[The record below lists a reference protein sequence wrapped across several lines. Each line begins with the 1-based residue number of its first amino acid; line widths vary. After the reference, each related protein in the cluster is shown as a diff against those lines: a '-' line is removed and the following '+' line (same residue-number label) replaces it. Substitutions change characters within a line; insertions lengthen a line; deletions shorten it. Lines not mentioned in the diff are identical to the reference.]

1 MRRPG
6 CQTHSEVE
14 SEVWPGEMSTTTYRL
29 NGDKLSSQPGL
40 DAQGLNGTSRRL
52 PSGAYTTFRTYNA
65 NRVLCLDVHLDRLE
79 TSARLLGFPLS
90 VDRLLLRRGLSR
102 VLLRHAYSES
112 RLRVTLA
119 LPAGDVFITIEPF
132 TPLAE
137 TVYHSGVR
145 AVTRTMHRHLPRAK
159 NTDFIV
165 PSREMKHA
173 LPPDVFEVFMC
184 ASSGEI
190 SEGFTS
196 NFFAV
201 KGGVLYTAGA
211 GVLEGITRRIV
222 LDIAPRVIPVHLKP
236 IHRQELGRLEEAFLT
251 SSSRELVPVV
261 EIDGQPIG
269 IGRPG
274 PVTSRLLHRYRAF
287 VRRVAQPLSDD

>member
-1 MRRPG
+1 
-6 CQTHSEVE
+6 
-14 SEVWPGEMSTTTYRL
+14 MSTTTYRL
-29 NGDKLSSQPGL
+29 SEGKLTSEPGFE
-40 DAQGLNGTSRRL
+40 AQGLNGTSRKL

-79 TSARLLGFPLS
+79 TSARLLGYQLS
-90 VDRLLLRRGLSR
+90 VDRIVLRQGLR
-102 VLLRHAYSES
+102 QAILRHAYPES

-137 TVYHSGVR
+137 IVYQNGVR
-145 AVTRTMHRHLPRAK
+145 GVTRTMHRSLPRAK

-184 ASSGEI
+184 TTSGEI
-190 SEGFTS
+190 LEGFTS

-201 KGGVLYTAGA
+201 KGGVLCTAGV
-211 GVLEGITRRIV
+211 GVLEGITRLIV

-236 IHRQELGRLEEAFLT
+236 IRRQELGDVTEAFLT

-269 IGRPG
+269 MGRPG
-274 PVTSRLLHRYRAF
+274 PVTSRLLRRYRAF
-287 VRRVAQPLSDD
+287 VRRVAKPLSDD